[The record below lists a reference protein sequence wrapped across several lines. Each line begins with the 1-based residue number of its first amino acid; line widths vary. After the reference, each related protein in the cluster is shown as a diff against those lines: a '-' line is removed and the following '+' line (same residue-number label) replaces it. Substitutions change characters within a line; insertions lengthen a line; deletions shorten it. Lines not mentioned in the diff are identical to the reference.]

1 MALMVNARHLFY
13 GISMLDKFHDTR
25 GKKWYLIFGMCDET
39 FSVNYS
45 ANIPLDVDKG
55 LFMLYVTLL
64 NQLYWVSG
72 ATLGGLV
79 KFNTKGLDFAM
90 TAMFTVIFTDNWLKE
105 KNHFSSLLG
114 IVVSVVC
121 LVILGAD
128 SFIIPSMAAILTILT
143 LSRGRL
149 EKGGDEQ

>member
-1 MALMVNARHLFY
+1 
-13 GISMLDKFHDTR
+13 
-25 GKKWYLIFGMCDET
+25 MCDET

-105 KNHFSSLLG
+105 KNHFGSLLG
-114 IVVSVVC
+114 IAVSVVC
-121 LVILGAD
+121 LVIFGAD
-128 SFIIPSMAAILTILT
+128 SFIIPSMAAILAILT

>member
-1 MALMVNARHLFY
+1 
-13 GISMLDKFHDTR
+13 
-25 GKKWYLIFGMCDET
+25 MCDET

-90 TAMFTVIFTDNWLKE
+90 TALFTVIFTDNWLKE

-114 IVVSVVC
+114 IAVSVVC
-121 LVILGAD
+121 LVIFGAD
-128 SFIIPSMAAILTILT
+128 SFIIPSMAAILAILT